1 MGFCAGC
8 GTQMEDDLS
17 DFDVCPDCL
26 AGEVNGMALDSDSGM
41 GDDMPSGSVQETADA
56 FSGDIRESTYKFERY
71 NHHEK
76 PYNSSMF
83 LDSYEE
89 LEEGL
94 Y

>member
-8 GTQMEDDLS
+8 GAQMEDDLV
-17 DFDVCPDCL
+17 DFDVCSDCL

-41 GDDMPSGSVQETADA
+41 GDDLSSGSTQEGLDD
-56 FSGDIRESTYKFERY
+56 FSGDIKESTYKFVAY
-71 NHHEK
+71 NHCEQYHN
-76 PYNSSMF
+76 PSMF